1 MGKTKLRK
9 VLISKPITSYLS
21 QCKYSNNFLN
31 KEIMSTQVLPTR
43 INVNQFGIP
52 TISSNSISVGTTQ
65 VAFDFN
71 NHPTVGQ
78 PFRGLVIIRLNQS
91 IPEGS
96 TTTLPIVF
104 TSDSSNVVNLIGFNG
119 ENVTVA
125 DIPGTGIY
133 LVFVDSQSN
142 TVQLLTGIV

>member
-1 MGKTKLRK
+1 M
-9 VLISKPITSYLS
+9 P
-21 QCKYSNNFLN
+21 
-31 KEIMSTQVLPTR
+31 TQVLPTR

-52 TISSNSISVGTTQ
+52 TISSNSVSVSTTQ

-78 PFRGLVIIRLNQS
+78 PFRGIVVVRLNQA
-91 IPEGS
+91 IPTGS
-96 TTTLPIVF
+96 TPTLPIVF
-104 TSDSSNVVNLIGFNG
+104 TSNSSNVANLIGFNG

-133 LVFVDSQSN
+133 LIFVDSQSN